1 MAKASNDGGFS
12 APQPHAN
19 LDEDGV
25 GWGMA
30 KLTTASGV
38 WYLAADD
45 AEAEHWWSQVA
56 PIETRVILTPAELH
70 VLADC
75 RISATELLPDLHAAK
90 AVFGPGCR
98 LEAIRARGGAVA
110 PTEGREGGS
119 GAPGATT
126 APPQSP
132 SVSTREL
139 KALNARLTAQRGS

>member
-1 MAKASNDGGFS
+1 MVNPSKDGTFSGDQPDTNLAK
-12 APQPHAN
+12 
-19 LDEDGV
+19 DGV

-45 AEAEHWWSQVA
+45 AEAGRWWSQVA
-56 PIETRVILTPAELH
+56 PVETRVILTPAELR
-70 VLADC
+70 VLADS
-75 RISATELLPDLHAAK
+75 RIGATSDLLPDLHAAK

-98 LEAIRARGGAVA
+98 LEAIRARSGAVA

-119 GAPGATT
+119 GQPGASTG
-126 APPQSP
+126 APPIA
-132 SVSTREL
+132 TREL